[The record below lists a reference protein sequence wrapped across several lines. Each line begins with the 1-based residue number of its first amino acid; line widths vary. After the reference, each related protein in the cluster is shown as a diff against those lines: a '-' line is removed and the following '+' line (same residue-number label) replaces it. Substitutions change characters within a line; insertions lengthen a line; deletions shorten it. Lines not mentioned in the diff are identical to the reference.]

1 MMAAFVAISLHFPFD
16 AAYAQEVNDQVTI
29 NADGIMHWR
38 ENDKE
43 ITGFGVNYTTPFAHA
58 YRSAK
63 KLGINLKDAIDQD
76 VDVYKRQVI

>member
-43 ITGFGVNYTTPFAHA
+43 ITGFGVNYTTPLPMPTGQLKAGYQSQRCH
-58 YRSAK
+58 RSGCVP
-63 KLGINLKDAIDQD
+63 LHPPGP
-76 VDVYKRQVI
+76 